1 MVVNNM
7 LVKKMMVVAVHFVLV
22 RGKLESAEDVF
33 DWCFTL
39 MFF

>member
-1 MVVNNM
+1 M